1 MEIRQ
6 LNMSPVG
13 KCTRWTAPVDFYY
26 PKAASSM
33 LQEELVAST
42 KSIFKSTMNIPYTS
56 SVLFLFTARA
66 EQRFR
71 RVWLTPVNYQARL
84 NGPTLL
90 YSSSNLLVGYG
101 HLARISAREY
111 A

>member
-1 MEIRQ
+1 MSIHTCQSHKGVITPVVADHAKIGQ

-71 RVWLTPVNYQARL
+71 RGQA
-84 NGPTLL
+84 
-90 YSSSNLLVGYG
+90 
-101 HLARISAREY
+101 
-111 A
+111 